1 MSNMIEGAVVYVSGP
16 VTGRDY
22 AEVCRN
28 FADARDWLRA
38 HGAAHVT
45 IPTKL
50 VDAGLG
56 HEEAMR
62 ECVHELT
69 KRTFDADEGALVRRP
84 FYDLVV
90 LLNGWRGSEGCG
102 LEVSVAV
109 ECGVKIAELDFLRQ
123 RAFEASLDD
132 EPRTCEGCVHSACG
146 PSEPQAEYG
155 LCRNEGAETAH
166 EWRSPGDAACG
177 DWEG

>member
-1 MSNMIEGAVVYVSGP
+1 MSDMIEGAVVYVIGP

-22 AEVCRN
+22 AEVCRD
-28 FADARDWLRA
+28 FSEARDWLRA

-50 VDAGLG
+50 VDASLG
-56 HEEAMR
+56 HAEAMR

-90 LLNGWRGSEGCG
+90 VLNEWQSSEGCL
-102 LEVSVAV
+102 LEVDVAV
-109 ECGVKIAELDFLRQ
+109 SCGVVVAELDYLRQ
-123 RAFEASLDD
+123 LAFEASLGD
-132 EPRTCEGCVHSACG
+132 EPRTCEGCVHFDCG
-146 PSEPQAEYG
+146 PSVPQAEYG

-166 EWRSPGDAACG
+166 EWRSPADAGCG